1 MKLPG
6 EERCPVNSRQ
16 VKNLILAGCF
26 DKVEGIL
33 SVLERYAALEKA
45 AGILGFKISETD
57 FPPEKISQTLFL
69 VNVTNLYQWYR

>member
-1 MKLPG
+1 MREKNGPYSSIEDFCKRIFRKKLLKLPG

-45 AGILGFKISETD
+45 AGILGFEIS
-57 FPPEKISQTLFL
+57 
-69 VNVTNLYQWYR
+69 